1 VPGSSRR
8 WQMRKRHE
16 GSSHL
21 YLCNCTFQF
30 ALTPMHLV

>member
-1 VPGSSRR
+1 
-8 WQMRKRHE
+8 MRKRHE
-16 GSSHL
+16 ESCLL